1 MNTGPFWD
9 YVLEKGINTKRKMV
23 KRYGLHTR
31 DRGDSFGFDHGDG
44 GGNGFHTHGAGL
56 SSTWI
61 GAGLAS
67 CGLGRG
73 TVSM

>member
-44 GGNGFHTHGAGL
+44 GGNGYL
-56 SSTWI
+56 SRCYLSPRHEYET
-61 GAGLAS
+61 GLAS